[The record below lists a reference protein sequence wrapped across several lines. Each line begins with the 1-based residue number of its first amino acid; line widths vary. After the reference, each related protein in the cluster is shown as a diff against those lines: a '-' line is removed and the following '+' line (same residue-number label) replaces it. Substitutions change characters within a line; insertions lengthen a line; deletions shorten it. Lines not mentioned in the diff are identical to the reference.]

1 MTELAPPSP
10 SPASADEGNIVMAA
24 MRAAEITAIDRGAR
38 IGAVKVMI
46 RAASGSRPCEFLDLF
61 FIGNPPLLPS

>member
-10 SPASADEGNIVMAA
+10 SPASADAGTIVMVA
-24 MRAAEITAIDRGAR
+24 MRAAETAAMDRGAR

-46 RAASGSRPCEFLDLF
+46 RAASRSRRCKFLDLF
-61 FIGNPPLLPS
+61 FIGNLL